1 MRSDSLQR
9 PATLFLMS
17 RRVAAA
23 AGFVAMGL
31 SLLSSA
37 SEPAGAKASFSS
49 SGRSFLYCV
58 GVGQVGYADR
68 CCPRRWSIFSYECDV
83 LGMVRRADHYRGR
96 WNVYAG
102 GYGKGNVRIGYV
114 QPASRG
120 TWIIYASQRGL
131 SGFVK
136 HSHGNRWDVYGWS
149 ATTGAIHYGSR
160 PAAGGGCSLS
170 RGPTRPSY
178 AEKPHVWLKSVCL
191 PCRRAWARVLFIRC
205 SRPRFLEPTTRR
217 LRPPLPD
224 LP

>member
-1 MRSDSLQR
+1 
-9 PATLFLMS
+9 MS

-49 SGRSFLYCV
+49 SGRTFLYWV
-58 GVGQVGYADR
+58 GEGQVGYADR
-68 CCPRRWSIFSYECDV
+68 CCPRRWSIYSYGGDL
-83 LGMVRRADHYRGR
+83 LGVVRRADHHRGR

-120 TWIIYASQRGL
+120 RWNIYASQRAL

-136 HSHGNRWDVYGWS
+136 HSYGNRWDVYGWS
-149 ATTGAIHYGSR
+149 AATGAIHYGS
-160 PAAGGGCSLS
+160 A
-170 RGPTRPSY
+170 RGPGGVQGGAGMSFLLDPSNRG
-178 AEKPHVWLKSVCL
+178 P
-191 PCRRAWARVLFIRC
+191 
-205 SRPRFLEPTTRR
+205 
-217 LRPPLPD
+217 
-224 LP
+224 